1 MFIIIDLRSNNIQSL
16 KNFQSFLMKNITN
29 EKLKIF
35 FNFHSKTAK
44 LKTFTILKSP
54 HVNKI
59 AQEQFNYRSYRIKI
73 VLFSFNFLLTLYY
86 LKLIKNNLFINVDI
100 RIRLCSKT
108 IPYHKKLKYCFN
120 PNKFI
125 IEFNHPQIVKS
136 YLTLF
141 ELFGHFHF
149 QTKTLRSLNSSV
161 GRAKD

>member
-1 MFIIIDLRSNNIQSL
+1 MFIIIDLRSNNIKSL
-16 KNFQSFLMKNITN
+16 KNFQSFLIKDITN
-29 EKLKIF
+29 EKLKNF
-35 FNFHSKTAK
+35 YSFHSKITK
-44 LKTFTILKSP
+44 LKNFTILKSP

-59 AQEQFNYRSYRIKI
+59 AQEQFNYRSYRTKI

-86 LKLIKNNLFINVDI
+86 LKLIKNNLFIDVDI
-100 RIRLCSKT
+100 KIKLCSKN
-108 IPYHKKLKYCFN
+108 ISYHKKLKYCFN

-125 IEFNHPQIVKS
+125 IEFNHPRIIKN

-141 ELFGHFHF
+141 ELFGYFHF